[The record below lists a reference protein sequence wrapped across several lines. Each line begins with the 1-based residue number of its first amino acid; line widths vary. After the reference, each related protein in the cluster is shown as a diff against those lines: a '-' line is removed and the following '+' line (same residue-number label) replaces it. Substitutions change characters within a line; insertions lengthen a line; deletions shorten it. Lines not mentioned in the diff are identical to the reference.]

1 MIYPEGTHCEVR
13 RPVTQNKR
21 QKLSPGTKRTYTP
34 AFQEMLMKAK
44 TIGDIIKA
52 YRKAGATYGIHSDMS
67 PELHAILD
75 KAEKCKEPV

>member
-1 MIYPEGTHCEVR
+1 
-13 RPVTQNKR
+13 
-21 QKLSPGTKRTYTP
+21 
-34 AFQEMLMKAK
+34 MLMKAK